1 MDGHSID
8 VRTDRCSCRGGIW
21 DSVRAGLTDVN
32 FGGGDS
38 QWPAS
43 NLQSNGKQLVSSF
56 SYTLAL
62 SFIAYTAR
70 IHTAT
75 STLSCPKFHFS
86 WRLSWFGDWQLAR
99 TSLSLPFTDWMC
111 ASTYT
116 YTFATMTD
124 IHFTIVRLNSSLNNY
139 KNQRIKSPIRFPFH
153 YPAKA
158 MLLP

>member
-1 MDGHSID
+1 MDSHSID
-8 VRTDRCSCRGGIW
+8 VRTDRCGCRGGIW
-21 DSVRAGLTDVN
+21 DSVCAGLTDVN

-43 NLQSNGKQLVSSF
+43 NLQSKGKQLVSSS
-56 SYTLAL
+56 SYTWAL

-86 WRLSWFGDWQLAR
+86 WRLSWFSDRELAG
-99 TSLSLPFTDWMC
+99 TLLSLPFTGWMSE
-111 ASTYT
+111 STYT

-124 IHFTIVRLNSSLNNY
+124 IHFTAVRLNSSLNNY
-139 KNQRIKSPIRFPFH
+139 RNQRIESPIRFPFH
-153 YPAKA
+153 FPAKA